1 MYKKKIKIN
10 IPENVMLEILKA
22 TSSRI
27 PLN

>member
-10 IPENVMLEILKA
+10 ISENVMLEILKA
-22 TSSRI
+22 TPSRI